1 MDAIYIFPALLAL
14 MIAALTAL
22 GYALQRIGDASFRLS
37 GSPTSGRLCPQCGL
51 RFNAG
56 AKRCPACGTSLEVE
70 SMLVDI
76 TPHNQDNVSTSAPRK
91 S

>member
-1 MDAIYIFPALLAL
+1 MDAIYIFSALLAL

-22 GYALQRIGDASFRLS
+22 GYALQRIGDTSYRLS
-37 GSPTSGRLCPQCGL
+37 GPPTSGRPCPQCGQ
-51 RFNAG
+51 RVNAG
-56 AKRCPACGTSLEVE
+56 AKRCPACGTSLEAG

-76 TPHNQDNVSTSAPRK
+76 TPHNQDEVSTPAPHQ